1 MSSPFQQR
9 FSAKSPLNQRK
20 KETSLNEK
28 EYQQD
33 LKREGRRPGFAE
45 KPVGGIQKEAASNR
59 KEALESI
66 SKPKS
71 SALLKR
77 EDRKAGKVARKLN
90 KAIEIDSKT
99 EYKEDGTTLT
109 KKGKRQEK
117 RSDRKK
123 ASAKKTYDKLSDE
136 GKEKAKNKLQE
147 KRNKNK

>member
-28 EYQQD
+28 EYTQD
-33 LKREGRRPGFAE
+33 LKRERRMPGFAE

-59 KEALESI
+59 KKALESI

-71 SALLKR
+71 SALLQK
-77 EDRKAGKVARKLN
+77 EDRKAKKVAKKIN
-90 KAIEIDSKT
+90 KAIKIDRKT
-99 EYKEDGTTLT
+99 EYNEDGDLT
-109 KKGKRQEK
+109 SKGKRLEK
-117 RSDRKK
+117 KSDRKK
-123 ASAKKTYDKLSDE
+123 AAAKKTYDKLSDE
-136 GKEKAKNKLQE
+136 GKEKAKNKTIE

>member
-28 EYQQD
+28 EYTQD
-33 LKREGRRPGFAE
+33 LRREKRMPGFAE

-77 EDRKAGKVARKLN
+77 EDRKSKKVAKKIN
-90 KAIEIDSKT
+90 KAIEIDRKT
-99 EYKEDGTTLT
+99 EYKEDGELT
-109 KKGKRQEK
+109 NKGKRLEK
-117 RSDRKK
+117 KSDRKK

-136 GKEKAKNKLQE
+136 GKEKARNKTIE